1 MSGIQ
6 SSICQ
11 AYSLVYVRHT
21 VYSHN
26 SPSAVCVY
34 IRMVKKLTRSV
45 EPTAL
50 NALVEAFLHND
61 EEVTSHYCNIL
72 KSRCGVDWYYA

>member
-11 AYSLVYVRHT
+11 VYSL
-21 VYSHN
+21 HN
-26 SPSAVCVY
+26 SSCCCVC

-61 EEVTSHYCNIL
+61 DEVTFH
-72 KSRCGVDWYYA
+72 